1 MASNVAVV
9 MRLSC
14 IVGMSSE
21 LLSKTDGQ
29 VWVFTRWRIVAVGC
43 RLPEIVALL
52 ASFCVSHSC
61 GGPREMSTDLP
72 IEL

>member
-9 MRLSC
+9 VRLSC
-14 IVGMSSE
+14 IVGMSGE

-29 VWVFTRWRIVAVGC
+29 VWVLTRWRIVAVGC

-61 GGPREMSTDLP
+61 GSPREMSTDLP